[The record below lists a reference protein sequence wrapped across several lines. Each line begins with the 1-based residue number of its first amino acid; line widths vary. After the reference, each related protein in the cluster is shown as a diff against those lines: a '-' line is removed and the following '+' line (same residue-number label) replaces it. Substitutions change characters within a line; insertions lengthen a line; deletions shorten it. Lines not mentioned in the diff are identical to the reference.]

1 MTVFWSLA
9 AVMMMVALLFLLP
22 PLLRKRELSS
32 VSRDE
37 LNTEVIRQQLAELD
51 TDLAAGK
58 LDKAQ
63 YGAARADL
71 EQELLHDLTTN
82 GPAPRAVRSGRWAT
96 LLIVPAL
103 PLCAVLLYQQLGSVE
118 LIDRLQQ
125 ARSAQPPPAQQQA
138 PSAASIDEM
147 VARLA
152 ERLQQQP
159 DDLKGWVMLARSYTM
174 LKRYNDAE
182 IAYANALR
190 LGGESANLLADYADA
205 TVMANGGRFNDQA
218 GTLLTRVLELDPGNL
233 KGLWLA
239 GHWKNQAG
247 DYAEALD
254 YWQQAAAKL
263 PPGSEDAAVIADQ
276 ISRVQAKLGITAAPA
291 TTVAA
296 APADSGASTVAATD
310 SGNATAL
317 SVSVILDP
325 QLAATAAADDTVFI
339 FARATQGPRMPLA
352 IVRKQVKDLP
362 VTVTLDDSMAMMPA
376 MKLSNFEQVDIGARI
391 SKSGNAMPESG
402 DLQGIVSP
410 IETQSSETIQVTINS
425 SVP

>member
-9 AVMMMVALLFLLP
+9 AVMMMVALLFILP
-22 PLLRKRELSS
+22 PLLRKRELSA

-37 LNTEVIRQQLAELD
+37 LNIEVIRQQLAELD
-51 TDLAAGK
+51 TDLEAGK

-71 EQELLHDLTTN
+71 EQELLYDLARTD
-82 GPAPRAVRSGRWAT
+82 PASRTARSGRWAT
-96 LLIVPAL
+96 LLIIPAL

-125 ARSAQPPPAQQQA
+125 AQSSQPPAAQQQA
-138 PSAASIDEM
+138 QSAASIDDM

-159 DDLKGWVMLARSYTM
+159 DDLKGWVMLARSYTI
-174 LKRYNDAE
+174 LKRYSEAE
-182 IAYANALR
+182 AAYANALR
-190 LGGESANLLADYADA
+190 LGGENANLLADYADA
-205 TVMANGGRFNDQA
+205 TVMANNGRFNDKA
-218 GTLLTRVLELDPGNL
+218 GELLTRVLELDPGNL

-239 GHWKNQAG
+239 GHWKNQSG
-247 DYAEALD
+247 DYAAALD

-263 PPGSEDAAVIADQ
+263 PPGSEDATVIAEQ
-276 ISRVQAKLGITAAPA
+276 ISAVQAKLGIAAAPA
-291 TTVAA
+291 TAVAA
-296 APADSGASTVAATD
+296 APADSGASTAAA
-310 SGNATAL
+310 SGGGAAL
-317 SVSVILDP
+317 SVSVTLDP

-410 IETQSSETIQVTINS
+410 IATQSSETIQVTINS
-425 SVP
+425 NVP